1 MKLTKEVVALIKNYI
16 IDNVGSYPNTLTNK
30 VVEHFEITKP
40 TVLKYINELIEEGIL
55 VKTGRGRSPGYQL
68 QIKTHTFHYALNEKI
83 AEDVIW
89 REDIYPILD
98 PLPQNIRDAC
108 QYGFTEMVN
117 NVIDHSEAEEFLVK
131 IKQDHLTVSF
141 VIEDSGIGIFKK
153 IQKDLQL
160 DDPKH
165 AILELAKG
173 KFTSDPNN
181 HTGEGIFFT
190 SKIFNKFGILSQNLT
205 FVGNQNHEVLFQDVG
220 EDIEGTTV
228 IMMIK
233 KQSDISISGVF
244 NEYTDPDKDPG
255 FHKTIVPVK
264 LMQYEGES
272 LISRSQAKRLIQRF
286 DKFLEVVLDF
296 EGVHIIGQAFA
307 DEVFRVFQN
316 EHPGVHLT
324 PVNTTAEIKN
334 MIIRASKL

>member
-1 MKLTKEVVALIKNYI
+1 MKLTKEVVTLIKKYI
-16 IDNVGSYPNTLTNK
+16 IDNVSSHPNTLTNK

-40 TVLKYINELIEEGIL
+40 TVLKYINELIEDGIL
-55 VKTGRGRSPGYQL
+55 VKNGRGRSPDYQL
-68 QIKTHTFHYALNEKI
+68 KVKNHIFHYTVDGKT

-117 NVIDHSEAEEFLVK
+117 NVIDHSEAEKFLVK
-131 IKQDHLTVSF
+131 IKQDYLTVAF
-141 VIEDSGIGIFKK
+141 VIVDSGIGIFKK
-153 IQKDLQL
+153 IQNNLQL

-233 KQSDISISGVF
+233 KQSDISISNVF
-244 NEYTDPDKDPG
+244 NEYTDPDKEPG

-296 EGVHIIGQAFA
+296 DGVNIIGQAFA

-316 EHPGVHLT
+316 AHPNVHLT
-324 PVNTTAEIKN
+324 PVNTTTEIKN
-334 MIIRASKL
+334 MIIRASKQ